1 MFQSRLN
8 VLAHQ
13 GNDDENAEDA
23 IDDAGNGSE
32 KVNEKFE
39 SVGNSCGG
47 ELREK
52 NGSADAQRHSDQQGY
67 PCCDER
73 SVNEGQGAE
82 MFEDGVPDGGA
93 EKIEAELVAGERG
106 GVRHIAK
113 ERDREAN
120 ARNEGYKGRHCRG

>member
-82 MFEDGVPDGGA
+82 MFEDGVPDGRA
-93 EKIEAELVAGERG
+93 EKIEPELLAGQSGALPQIANETYRATKDWRR
-106 GVRHIAK
+106 RHQGK
-113 ERDREAN
+113 QLR
-120 ARNEGYKGRHCRG
+120 